1 MSDPVKAASVGI
13 GWWSDVVADAVQK
26 TDAIEIVTCFTRNPE
41 KRANFAKKYG
51 CRESDQPTGWSDGRR
66 EAPQNRSGTLPPPR
80 PPLGVGDLSDRGD
93 TRKIDPRISERKHAY
108 LRRRHREGS
117 PWDRGA
123 EPFSRPRD
131 KKVQSKP
138 LELPYEPGSGRRGSG
153 MAQRHRHILP
163 GLPNA

>member
-26 TDAIEIVTCFTRNPE
+26 TDAIEIVTCFTRNSE

-80 PPLGVGDLSDRGD
+80 PSATGRSDQARAWGH
-93 TRKIDPRISERKHAY
+93 ER
-108 LRRRHREGS
+108 REAPQNRSGT
-117 PWDRGA
+117 
-123 EPFSRPRD
+123 
-131 KKVQSKP
+131 
-138 LELPYEPGSGRRGSG
+138 LPP
-153 MAQRHRHILP
+153 APAPI
-163 GLPNA
+163 